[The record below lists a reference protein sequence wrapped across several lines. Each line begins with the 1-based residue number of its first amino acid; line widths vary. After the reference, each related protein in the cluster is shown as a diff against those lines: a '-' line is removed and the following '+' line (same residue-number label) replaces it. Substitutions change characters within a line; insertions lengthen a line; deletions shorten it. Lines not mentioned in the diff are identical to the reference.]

1 MRRHRLCIACIAT
14 TTRHEVGVE
23 FYGSLPGL
31 LFQWPDVCTRVG
43 ISETLGG
50 LMICQGDG
58 YPYSRTA
65 SMQPL
70 FCQHPRCSGDHGK
83 TTASCRAA
91 FCCWVTQCSQ
101 NISTP
106 GERRQLHS
114 HSVRSLHSA
123 LCTLHSVE
131 AVHVVCCAWKEYSQ
145 GVPNQRLRM
154 SLCSTSFVKP
164 VLSALETPPDSPS
177 IAPTDS

>member
-1 MRRHRLCIACIAT
+1 MFQPAPSLNYHRLGACMRRHRLCIACIAT

-123 LCTLHSVE
+123 LCTLHSALCRGRPCRMLCVE
-131 AVHVVCCAWKEYSQ
+131 RIFSRCSQ
-145 GVPNQRLRM
+145 PE
-154 SLCSTSFVKP
+154 TEDEP
-164 VLSALETPPDSPS
+164 VFHFFR
-177 IAPTDS
+177 